1 MQSILSSIS
10 LNAYS
15 TYSVGDGVTIQT
27 DRVLGLMEKDKQ
39 GNGSYQTPL
48 LKKQKQKQKKTPLLN
63 FNCAQPPR
71 RSGALRVCK
80 VKTWGWGWGRME
92 GSPWESCV
100 ELEPCLM
107 TRRNSI
113 PDRGNSI
120 PKAQGEESGL
130 LENHFS
136 RVRVPVFISSHLPHV
151 SSEYLINCSD

>member
-1 MQSILSSIS
+1 MQSFLSSIS

-48 LKKQKQKQKKTPLLN
+48 LN

-92 GSPWESCV
+92 GSPRESRV
-100 ELEPCLM
+100 ELEPCLV
-107 TRRNSI
+107 TWRNSI

-120 PKAQGEESGL
+120 PKAQREESGL

-136 RVRVPVFISSHLPHV
+136 RVRVPVSISSHLPHV
-151 SSEYLINCSD
+151 SSGYLINCSD